1 MQIFKFVAF
10 ALFYVAISSA
20 SLAQVVSGGTKAD
33 VDRAHDLFIKEKYA
47 SAQYLYDRIAQAE
60 PGCSDAAYYGAVCS
74 EKLGNDDARWRLE
87 EFLRL
92 HPQSSRCNMAR
103 YYLGNYFYARGE
115 YAEALD
121 YYKLVTAQEVEY
133 GQRSEYEFKKAYCY
147 LMKGDRAR
155 AKEIFSR
162 IQGTKSK
169 YGTSSLYYY
178 AHIQYMDGEY
188 ELALKN
194 FEKLKNDK
202 KFGSIV
208 PSYTA
213 RIYYYLGREDDLL
226 NVAPSLLA
234 QEDAFKREEIAQ
246 MVAEVYFNRGDY
258 RRALDYYHK
267 VEQYTPSKR
276 TRKNESGVI
285 CTPQDNHYQMGYSY
299 YQLHQYD
306 SAARYLEMKTVC
318 TDSVAQ
324 NALYALG
331 DCYVKLGDK
340 QKARSSFLQASQMK
354 FDKSIKEDALFN
366 YAKLSCELNANPYN
380 ESIRSFQ
387 DYLTQYPKTKHKT
400 EIQEI
405 LASLYMSTRNYKD
418 ALTLIE
424 KIPDRNAA
432 LNEAY
437 QRIVLNRGIEL
448 FNAGS
453 VDLASTYFEK
463 AMKINAVKDVTTDA
477 CYLYGESQYRL
488 GDVAKA
494 ERSIDRFL
502 LSTSAKKSTYYP
514 QALYTYGYICMKE
527 KRYDDALGYFADFNK
542 QRTKSSGDNADMQK
556 GDAYNRMGDCAY
568 IQTHYSEAMGYYDKV
583 INADVA
589 GADYATYQKSLC
601 YGAMGKRTDKLS
613 TLNTIFERYKGS
625 AYCPRATMEIANTYT
640 VLNNNEMALVYYNKF
655 IKDYPKHS
663 QVKNALLN
671 MGLVHYNLGQNS
683 KALDAFDKL
692 LTQYPGTEE
701 SKDALATI
709 KNIYV
714 EENRVDEYFSYVQRV
729 AKVSVS
735 SAEQD
740 STTFVAAQNRYF
752 EGDCESS
759 VIGFENYVNRFPNGL
774 YSLTAHYYL
783 ADCLYRT
790 GQNERALP
798 HYEYVL
804 SANANQYTETSLTNA
819 AQIAY
824 SLTDYTKALVHYT
837 ALSQNA
843 ESPALRMNGTVGM
856 MRCYAQ
862 LGNHEGVVSAASAV
876 ASDASVTDELR
887 DEAYITM
894 ARSYKSQ
901 GDETNASLNYGKLLK
916 SPNGEYSGEAAYYE
930 AERLYNKKNY
940 TEAETAIER
949 IVAEP
954 HSDYWLAKTFILWAD
969 IFYSRENNMQ
979 AKQTLQSIIDNYDG
993 EDLVKVAQSKY
1004 DAIVASENKAQPE
1017 EEAPVEIN
1025 LEF

>member
-1 MQIFKFVAF
+1 MQRFKFVAF
-10 ALFYVAISSA
+10 TLFFVAVG
-20 SLAQVVSGGTKAD
+20 VVSQAQKPSVGVKAD
-33 VDRAHDLFIKEKYA
+33 MERAHDLFVKEKYA
-47 SAQYLYDRIAQAE
+47 AAQFLYDRMAQIDPQDA
-60 PGCSDAAYYGAVCS
+60 DAAYYGAVCS
-74 EKLGNDDARWRLE
+74 ERLDNDDARHRLE

-103 YYLGNYFYARGE
+103 FYMGNYYYSRGE
-115 YAEALD
+115 YAEAQD
-121 YYKLVTAQEVEY
+121 YYKQVSASEVEY
-133 GQRSEYEFKKAYCY
+133 GQRGEYEFKKAYCH
-147 LMKGDRAR
+147 LANGERSK

-169 YGTSSLYYY
+169 YGSASLYYY

-194 FEKLKNDK
+194 FEKLKGDK

-208 PSYTA
+208 PNYTA

-226 NVAPSLLA
+226 DIAPTLLSRD
-234 QEDAFKREEIAQ
+234 DAFKRDEIAQ
-246 MVAEVYFNRGDY
+246 MVAEVYFNRADY
-258 RRALDYYHK
+258 RNALKYYHK
-267 VEQYTPSKR
+267 VEQFTPTKK
-276 TRKNESGVI
+276 TRRNEAGVI
-285 CTPQDNHYQMGYSY
+285 CTPQDNHYQMGYSHY
-299 YQLHQYD
+299 MLHQYD

-340 QKARSSFLQASQMK
+340 VKARSSFRQASDMN
-354 FDKSIKEDALFN
+354 FDKQIKEDALFN
-366 YAKLSCELNANPYN
+366 YAKLSCELGANPYN

-387 DYLTQYPKTKHKT
+387 DYLAQYPKTKHKT

-437 QRIVLNRGIEL
+437 QRILLNRGIEL

-453 VDLASTYFEK
+453 IELASNYFDK
-463 AMKINAVKDVTTDA
+463 AMKINAVKEVTTDA
-477 CYLYGESQYRL
+477 CYLYGESQYRVGNL
-488 GDVAKA
+488 SNAD
-494 ERSIDRFL
+494 RTIDRFL
-502 LSTSAKKSTYYP
+502 LSTPAKKSSYYP
-514 QALYTYGYICMKE
+514 QALYTYGYICMKQ
-527 KRYDDALGYFADFNK
+527 KRYDDALGYFRDFSG
-542 QRTKSSGDNADMQK
+542 QRSKVAEQQL

-568 IQTHYSEAMGYYDKV
+568 ISTHYGEAVGYYDWV
-583 INADVA
+583 INANVN
-589 GADYATYQKSLC
+589 GADYATFQKALC
-601 YGAMGKRTDKLS
+601 YGAMGKREEKLA
-613 TLNTIFERYKGS
+613 TLNTIFEHYKESSYG
-625 AYCPRATMEIANTYT
+625 PRATLEIASTYT

-655 IKDYPKHS
+655 IKEYPRNAK
-663 QVKNALLN
+663 VKDALLN
-671 MGLVHYNLGQNS
+671 MGLVHYNLGQND
-683 KALDAFDKL
+683 KALEAFDKL
-692 LTQYPGTEE
+692 LKNYPGTEE
-701 SKDALATI
+701 SKDALSTI

-735 SAEQD
+735 TTEQD

-759 VIGFENYVNRFPNGL
+759 IIGFENYVNKFPNGL

-804 SANANQYTETSLTNA
+804 EANTSQYTETSLTNA

-824 SLTDYTKALVHYT
+824 SLTDYTKALLHYT
-837 ALSQNA
+837 ALSQTA
-843 ESPALRMNGTVGM
+843 ESHELRMAGKVGM
-856 MRCYAQ
+856 MRCYAR
-862 LGNHEGVVSAASAV
+862 LGSHDDLISV
-876 ASDASVTDELR
+876 ASSLADDASVSDELR
-887 DEAYITM
+887 DESLVEM
-894 ARSYKSQ
+894 ARSHDRA
-901 GDETNASLNYGKLLK
+901 GDEYNAARCYNRLLK
-916 SPNGEYSGEAAYYE
+916 SNNGEYSGEAAYFGAENQFKKKNFDE
-930 AERLYNKKNY
+930 AES
-940 TEAETAIER
+940 AIER
-949 IVAEP
+949 IIAEP

-969 IFYSRENNMQ
+969 IYSIKENNMQ
-979 AKQTLQSIIDNYDG
+979 AKQTLKSIIENYDG
-993 EDLVKVAQSKY
+993 DDLVQLAQKKY
-1004 DAIVASENKAQPE
+1004 DAILASESVSQPQE
-1017 EEAPVEIN
+1017 EPPIEIE
-1025 LEF
+1025 LGEF